1 MGVGML
7 LRASDKSDGCS
18 SEAGWRMAI
27 AMVDHFKLDV
37 GSANT
42 YMALELPKL
51 HRLWLKEAADGYEV
65 CGE

>member
-1 MGVGML
+1 MMAAL
-7 LRASDKSDGCS
+7 QKQDGKWMS
-18 SEAGWRMAI
+18 FDYLI

-37 GSANT
+37 GSANA

-51 HRLWLKEAADGYEV
+51 HRLWLKEAADRYEV